1 MNTDL
6 YIMAGIYGFSGITH
20 FTHTR
25 FFELAVPKV
34 LVHRRFIAL
43 FSGVLEILIAIG
55 LLYTPTRSVTAVFL
69 MIFLVAI
76 YPANIVQINYYSK
89 KYQQP
94 ALLFWTIRLPI
105 QIALIYWAYLYV

>member
-1 MNTDL
+1 MTIDL
-6 YIMAGIYGFSGITH
+6 YLMAAFYGVAGITH

-34 LVHRRFIAL
+34 LIYRRFIAL
-43 FSGVLEILIAIG
+43 FSGLVELLIAVG
-55 LLYTPTRSVTAVFL
+55 LLYPPTRSLTAAFL
-69 MIFLVAI
+69 MVFLVAI

-94 ALLFWTIRLPI
+94 ALLFGPYAFPCKW
-105 QIALIYWAYLYV
+105 V

>member
-1 MNTDL
+1 MNIDL
-6 YIMAGIYGFSGITH
+6 YLMAALYGVAGISH

-34 LVHRRFIAL
+34 LIYRRFIAL

-55 LLYTPTRSVTAVFL
+55 LLYTPARSMTAVFL
-69 MIFLVAI
+69 MVFLVAI
-76 YPANIVQINYYSK
+76 FPANIVQINYYSK

-94 ALLFWTIRLPI
+94 ALLFWAIRLPM
-105 QIALIYWAYLYV
+105 QLCLIYWAYGYV

>member
-1 MNTDL
+1 MNIDL
-6 YIMAGIYGFSGITH
+6 YLMAGIYGFAGITH

-25 FFELAVPKV
+25 FLEYAVPKV
-34 LVHRRFIAL
+34 LIYRRFIAL

-55 LLYTPTRSVTAVFL
+55 LVYEPTRSMTAVFL
-69 MIFLVAI
+69 MVFLVAI

-94 ALLFWTIRLPI
+94 ALLFWAIRLPM
-105 QIALIYWAYLYV
+105 QLALIYWAYLYV

>member
-1 MNTDL
+1 MPIDL
-6 YIMAGIYGFSGITH
+6 YLMAAFYCIAGITH

-25 FFELAVPKV
+25 FFEYAVPKV
-34 LVHRRFIAL
+34 LVYRRFIAL

-55 LLYTPTRSVTAVFL
+55 LLYAPTRSMTAAFL
-69 MIFLVAI
+69 MVFLVAI

-94 ALLFWTIRLPI
+94 ALLFWAIRLPM
-105 QIALIYWAYLYV
+105 QLALIYWAYLYV